1 MAKIPRRKAASLLI
15 LDLGKFGVDRREV
28 AADAAR
34 TAGTAPQP
42 SDAETLARIGSI
54 VRKMAG
60 GSR

>member
-15 LDLGKFGVDRREV
+15 LDLGKFGADPRKIAE
-28 AADAAR
+28 DAAP
-34 TAGTAPQP
+34 AAPSAPQP

-60 GSR
+60 GAR